1 MPNKNNQYSNAQK
14 KVKIPMNSKLK
25 IKPKKKDK
33 KKY

>member
-14 KVKIPMNSKLK
+14 KLKIPMNGKT
-25 IKPKKKDK
+25 KKKSK